1 MNILSIIVSCVS
13 MIGTSVA
20 IYFAFKNGKKNDNDD
35 LKQRIEDNTKI
46 TMKLDNISDGI
57 SEIKKTME
65 KISNDVQKHNDK
77 LIEHDMQIKD
87 LLRRVKDLEQ

>member
-1 MNILSIIVSCVS
+1 